1 MADYSKYGNFL
12 AGEWIELAKS
22 TAQSKG
28 GSKESND
35 LQEMRQIE
43 NRRREKLA
51 RAILT
56 MPDSVHIDD
65 ISIPA
70 LDASTIAARLY
81 RPKATAGT
89 SKLPL
94 YIHLHGGGWHYGTLD
109 TEEPYCMT
117 LCADVAQAYE
127 RHQIAV
133 LNVNYRHAPDYKFPT
148 QADDAWAALSLA
160 HDRDFCMKYGIAAD
174 QIIIGG
180 TLRWGSFGDFDR
192 IERDATDAERK
203 EGSPSS
209 ETTGILPTVVAKLF
223 CSMYLPDDNDETKS
237 NEWVSPLLVPKE
249 SWNAILWPATS
260 IHVAGADTFRDE
272 GLLFHAKLQEIGIK
286 TRLCI
291 HAGYPHAFERFP
303 QLEESVRWRAQVADD
318 IQWLLTQREM

>member
-1 MADYSKYGNFL
+1 
-12 AGEWIELAKS
+12 
-22 TAQSKG
+22 
-28 GSKESND
+28 
-35 LQEMRQIE
+35 MRQIE

-180 TLRWGSFGDFDR
+180 TSAGAALAISTGLREMRRMQNEKKAPHHQRSR
-192 IERDATDAERK
+192 IQ
-203 EGSPSS
+203 GLLLSSSPTVHPDLFPFSYLQSKTISS
-209 ETTGILPTVVAKLF
+209 HEQFQTTGILPTVVAKLF
-223 CSMYLPDDNDETKS
+223 CSMYLPDDSDETKS